1 MDIHLILAPVVNY
14 AGTQNFIAIVQH
26 LSITNTTDQV
36 WHDLDVYI
44 SADPEFAPPFT
55 IKIAQLAV
63 GQCYTVLQPEW
74 SLNADWLSKRTES
87 LKASVLVRAC
97 HQQQQLAQ
105 ATYPIEVLAYHEW
118 SGFRQLPELLVAFAQ
133 PNSHAVSELQR
144 KASEKLL
151 SQFGVSLNG
160 YQSLSREAVMRQIA
174 SVYAAVSDWHI
185 HYANPP
191 ASFTD
196 FGQKIRLP
204 NQIQQERMGT
214 CLDTCLLLVSCLEQ
228 VGLNPLIFLDQGHAW
243 VGCWLIDQ
251 HLAQTSVDDAAA
263 IRKRIDAGEML
274 AIESTGITPQVG
286 MSFVQAVRAG
296 AERLSESR
304 QANFQLAIDVR
315 RSRQGLKIL
324 PLSLLQDRTNT
335 SADAIDQYTPVEQS
349 IDEVSLPPLSQD
361 VIVASTDE
369 IVTDR
374 NRVDVWRAKLL
385 DLTLRNKL
393 INFKANKQSI
403 PLYTQHPAA
412 IEDLLAQSKSLKL
425 KSLPDL
431 MPVNDPRALEQQA
444 RSTQASLQQHLAQQA
459 LGKHELM
466 AELSG
471 EELDQRLTEI
481 FRAARLAQEEGGA
494 NTLFLVF
501 GMLQWSDQKD
511 SSRKMLAP
519 LLMVPVS
526 LERQSVHSAF
536 SLRRHDDDSVVNPTL
551 LQLLEHQFNLKI
563 PLITGASE
571 LPQDES
577 GVDVD
582 KIWSIFRSAVVDLS
596 GFEVLPSVSLGMFSF
611 TKYLMWKD
619 LTDRLEDI
627 LKSPLVRHLVQ
638 RDEHDA
644 SPLAQGQFIAE
655 DQLDAQRKPH
665 DLFVPADCDSSQLA
679 AVNAAADGLSFVL
692 EGPPGT
698 GKSQTITNMIADAL
712 ARGKTV
718 LFVSEKIAALSV
730 VHDRLKKLGLAPFL
744 LELHSAKA
752 TKSEVL
758 GQFDRALKT
767 TRPQAVQ
774 DWQQEA
780 SRLDRMREGLN
791 AYVSAL
797 HQRHSNGLT
806 VFQATTQLICHPH
819 YSACGFDWHNTAEHS
834 VERLDEMRE
843 TVRHIASIAE
853 LVPQHDQHNLR
864 LIQQREW
871 LPHWQRQFEQQSQQ
885 FQQSVSALI
894 ACNNALSAHLSLP
907 LDVASLA
914 QYTSFDQVCGV
925 LLQYAPE
932 YLNLLDAHNTAH
944 VTHVVEAVAQHAQT
958 LQALEQQLGEH
969 WSLDICEQPI
979 KDISTA
985 WRQSIG
991 YWWIKK
997 WLAQFRIRSAL
1008 RGFHTQGQRPSAEQM
1023 LPLLALVANTQ
1034 QARSDFAHIAT
1045 QAQQYC
1051 GALWQGQKTD
1061 WQRLTQAKD
1070 WLAQYEQSL
1079 NDFFGL
1085 DVEQC
1090 ALFKATM
1097 QQQFTTQP
1105 RALQSSQPLGQLL
1118 VNWQH
1123 TYHHFCEQYRA
1134 LLQCA
1139 GLTSDEL
1146 HVMTV
1151 PNALGEL
1158 QRIVRGWQDSC
1169 GYLRDWCHWRQSKL
1183 DSDRLGLQP
1192 LLATLNAGQVPW
1204 SDAAQFFEYSYADW
1218 WLGQVMQQT
1227 PVLTRFAAVDH
1238 ERKIQEFR
1246 VADQQFAELTRQ
1258 YIYAKLAGKI
1268 PSSDL
1273 APPQTP
1279 LGILKREIQKKSRH
1293 MPVRKLLSTTADLLS
1308 HLAPCMLMSPL
1319 SVAQYLDAA
1328 STQFD
1333 LVIFD
1338 EASQIPT
1345 WDAIGVIARG
1355 KQVIV
1360 VGDPKQLPPTSF
1372 FSGSSDGDSNDG
1384 AVQDLESIL
1393 DECMGSGMQVHTLKW
1408 HYRSQR
1414 ESLITFSNRRYYD
1427 AQLIT
1432 FPSPVNPD
1440 DGVTFHPVVGTY
1452 QRAGA
1457 RNNRQ
1462 EAEAIVAFIRQH
1474 FQSGQAPIKSVGV
1487 VTFSQAQQKLVEDL
1501 LDAARR
1507 QDPALDRSIQAQHQ
1521 EPLFVKNLENV
1532 QGDER
1537 DIILFS
1543 ICYGPD
1549 ETGRVSMNFGPLNRD
1564 GGHRRLNVAITRAKT
1579 QVHIFST
1586 LHPDQLDLSRTKA
1599 RGIADLK
1606 HYLQFAIQ
1614 GPSALVAQTAP
1625 TGLGPDSPFET
1636 EVMNYLL
1643 DQGWQVHAQ
1652 VGCSSYRIDLA
1663 VVDPRAEGRYLLA
1676 VECDGASYHSA
1687 ATARDRDKLRQMVLE
1702 RLGWTVHRIWSTE
1715 WWNNRA
1721 REQARLLEALT
1732 QAMSAQTIQPDVI
1745 VPTEALVEPNEH
1757 TDGSDF
1763 VLIKNL
1769 AEPLESL
1776 VQTETQTPDVPSPD
1790 TQNIDVQHA
1799 QTQTVAKQISTVLAY
1814 TATQLPQAYA
1824 DDFFEPAESQN
1835 ILHMMRQVIAHEGP
1849 VLDRVIIRR
1858 ITQAYGFK
1866 RTGNRIHDRL
1876 AELLSSIP
1884 MRALS
1889 VIQPVYWPQ
1898 TLDANTWSDIRT
1910 MGDRDLSDIPVI
1922 EMANAG
1928 RAVLAVLVVADE
1940 DTIIR
1945 EMGGLFGA
1953 GRVTRQAQDKLRA
1966 GLDWLKQQNLI
1977 EQTSSGWK
1985 LR

>member
-1 MDIHLILAPVVNY
+1 MDIDLTLAPVVNY
-14 AGTQNFIAIVQH
+14 AGTQNFIAPLQQ
-26 LSITNTTDQV
+26 LRITNNTDQV
-36 WHDLDVYI
+36 WYDLEVRI
-44 SADPEFAPPFT
+44 SADPEFAQPL
-55 IKIAQLAV
+55 ILKLAQLDI
-63 GQCYTVLQPEW
+63 GQSHLIVKPEW
-74 SLNADWLSKRTES
+74 ILNQDWLSKRSES
-87 LKASVLVRAC
+87 MKANVFVRVW
-97 HQQQQLAQ
+97 HQDKQLAQ
-105 ATYPIEVLAYHEW
+105 AVYPIEVLAYHEW

-133 PNSHAVSELQR
+133 PNSHAISELQR

-151 SQFGVSLNG
+151 KQFGLSLNG
-160 YQSLSREAVMRQIA
+160 YQALSREAVMRQIA
-174 SVYAAVSDWHI
+174 AVYAAVSDWEI

-196 FGQKIRLP
+196 KGQKIRLP
-204 NQIQQERMGT
+204 NQIQQDRMGT

-228 VGLNPLIFLDQGHAW
+228 VGLNPLIFLEQGHAW

-251 HLAQTSVDDAAA
+251 QLAQTSLDDAAA

-274 AIESTGITPQVG
+274 AIESTGMTPQVG
-286 MSFVQAVRAG
+286 MPFAQAVRAG
-296 AERLSESR
+296 AEYLSEAR
-304 QANFQLAIDVR
+304 QQNFQLAIDVR

-324 PLSLLQDRTNT
+324 PLSLPQDRHNT
-335 SADAIDQYTPVEQS
+335 LSNALSEQPEQPQEQV
-349 IDEVSLPPLSQD
+349 IDEVSLPPLSLD
-361 VIVASTDE
+361 VIVNSTSE
-369 IVTDR
+369 VVTDR
-374 NRVDVWRAKLL
+374 NRIDVWRSKLL

-393 INFKANKQSI
+393 INFKPNKQSV
-403 PLYTQHPAA
+403 PLSAHQPAV
-412 IEDLLAQSKSLKL
+412 IEDLLAQGKSLKL
-425 KSLPDL
+425 KSLLDL
-431 MPVNDPRALEQQA
+431 MPVDDPRSSEQQS
-444 RSTQASLQQHLAQQA
+444 RVTQASLQQHLTQQA
-459 LGKHELM
+459 LGKNELL
-466 AELSG
+466 ADLSG
-471 EELDQRLTEI
+471 DELDKRLTEI
-481 FRAARLAQEEGGA
+481 FRTARTAQEEGGA

-526 LERQSVHSAF
+526 LERQSVNSAF

-563 PLITGASE
+563 PKITGASE

-596 GFEVLPSVSLGMFSF
+596 GFELLPTVSLGMFSF

-619 LTDRLEDI
+619 LTDRLEQI
-627 LKSPLVRHLVQ
+627 LKSPLVRHLVE
-638 RDEHDA
+638 RDKHAA
-644 SPLAQGQFIAE
+644 SPLAQGQFIQE
-655 DQLDAQRKPH
+655 DQLDEQRRPQ

-752 TKSEVL
+752 SKSEVL

-767 TRPQAVQ
+767 STRHQVQ

-780 SRLDRMREGLN
+780 DRLNRMRQGLN

-806 VFQATTQLICHPH
+806 VFQATSRLICHADYP
-819 YSACGFDWHNTAEHS
+819 ACGFGWSSAATHTAE
-834 VERLDEMRE
+834 LIDDMRE
-843 TVRHIASIAE
+843 TVRQIASIAE
-853 LVPQHDQHNLR
+853 LVPPQDQKNLR
-864 LIQQREW
+864 LIRQREW
-871 LPHWQRQFEQQSQQ
+871 LPHWQRQLEQHCQQ
-885 FQQSVSALI
+885 FQQAVTALI
-894 ACNNALSAHLSLP
+894 EHSDAVSELLGLP
-907 LDVASLA
+907 LSTASFADYA
-914 QYTSFDQVCGV
+914 QFDRLCGV
-925 LLQYAPE
+925 LLQYQPD
-932 YLNLLDAHNTAH
+932 YLSLLNATDSAQQPDL
-944 VTHVVEAVAQHAQT
+944 VCLLEDVARHTQA
-958 LQALEQQLGEH
+958 LQSLEQQLSEN
-969 WSLDICEQPI
+969 WSLEVCEQPV
-979 KDISTA
+979 KALSSA
-985 WRQSIG
+985 WRQASG
-991 YWWIKK
+991 YWFFKK
-997 WLAQFRIRSAL
+997 WLAQFRMRSAL
-1008 RGFHTQGQRPSAEQM
+1008 SGFHAQGKRPKAQDV
-1023 LPLLALVANTQ
+1023 LPLLQLIGSTQ
-1034 QARSDFAHIAT
+1034 QARIEFDQIAV
-1045 QAQQYC
+1045 QAKQHC
-1051 GALWQGQKTD
+1051 GALWQGQQTD
-1061 WQRLTQAKD
+1061 WQRLAQAKD
-1070 WLAQYEQSL
+1070 WLVEYEQRL
-1079 NDFFGL
+1079 VDFFGL
-1085 DVEQC
+1085 ELEQH
-1090 ALFKATM
+1090 AAFRTKML
-1097 QQQFTTQP
+1097 QQFTTTP
-1105 RALQSSQPLGQLL
+1105 RALQASQPSGRLL
-1118 VNWQH
+1118 MEWQRV
-1123 TYHHFCEQYRA
+1123 YHDFCEQYR
-1134 LLQCA
+1134 LLLEVVH
-1139 GLTSDEL
+1139 LTSDDL
-1146 HVMTV
+1146 QLSTTSNV
-1151 PNALGEL
+1151 LGEL
-1158 QRIVRGWQDSC
+1158 RRVVRGWQDSLS
-1169 GYLRDWCHWRQSKL
+1169 YSRDWCNWQQTKR
-1183 DSDRLGLQP
+1183 DSERLGLQP
-1192 LLATLNAGQVPW
+1192 LLAMLDAGQVAW
-1204 SDAAQFFEYSYADW
+1204 SQAPQFFEYSYADW

-1227 PVLTRFAAVDH
+1227 PVLTRFVAIDH

-1246 VADQQFAELTRQ
+1246 DADAQFAELTRQ
-1258 YIYAKLAGKI
+1258 YIYSKLAGKI
-1268 PSSDL
+1268 PASDL

-1372 FSGSSDGDSNDG
+1372 FAGSSDSEAVDGDVD
-1384 AVQDLESIL
+1384 DLESIL
-1393 DECMGSGMQVHTLKW
+1393 DECMGSGMRVHTLKW

-1427 AQLIT
+1427 SQLIT

-1474 FQSGQAPIKSVGV
+1474 FQSDQAEIKSVGV

-1507 QDPALDRSIQAQHQ
+1507 QDPALDRRIQAQHQ

-1549 ETGRVSMNFGPLNRD
+1549 ETGRVSMNFGPLNRE

-1614 GPSALVAQTAP
+1614 GESALIAQTAP
-1625 TGLGPDSPFET
+1625 TGLAPDSPFEV
-1636 EVMNYLL
+1636 EVMNYLQ
-1643 DQGWQVHAQ
+1643 DQGWQVHCQ

-1663 VVDPRAEGRYLLA
+1663 VIDPRAEGRYLLA

-1715 WWNNRA
+1715 WWNNRS
-1721 REQARLLEALT
+1721 REQARLIQALEHAT
-1732 QAMSAQTIQPDVI
+1732 SAQPDQTSAAQV
-1745 VPTEALVEPNEH
+1745 VEEDEQV
-1757 TDGSDF
+1757 TDKQRDEPVFMELKGWSDADLAHSAPLTVKQVTA
-1763 VLIKNL
+1763 VL
-1769 AEPLESL
+1769 P
-1776 VQTETQTPDVPSPD
+1776 
-1790 TQNIDVQHA
+1790 
-1799 QTQTVAKQISTVLAY
+1799 Y
-1814 TATQLPQAYA
+1814 TATDLPMAYG
-1824 DDFFEPAESQN
+1824 DLFFEPTESSK
-1835 ILHMMRQVIAHEGP
+1835 ILQMIRQVIAHEGP
-1849 VLDRVIIRR
+1849 VLDRVIMRR

-1866 RTGNRIHDRL
+1866 RAGNRIQDRL
-1876 AELLSSIP
+1876 SVLLSSIP
-1884 MRALS
+1884 TRS
-1889 VIQPVYWPQ
+1889 PHVTQPVVYWP
-1898 TLDANTWSDIRT
+1898 DPIDPSVWSEIRL
-1910 MGDRDLSDIPVI
+1910 MGDRDLSEIPVI

-1928 RAVLAVLVVADE
+1928 CAVLNLLVVADE
-1940 DTIIR
+1940 DTVIR
-1945 EMGGLFGA
+1945 EMGILFGA
-1953 GRVTRQAQDKLRA
+1953 SRVTRQAQDKLRA
-1966 GLDWLKQQNLI
+1966 GLEWLKSQGTVEETPN
-1977 EQTSSGWK
+1977 GWK
-1985 LR
+1985 LVM

>member
-1 MDIHLILAPVVNY
+1 MNIDLKIAPVVNY
-14 AGTQNFIAIVQH
+14 AGTQNFIAPLQE
-26 LSITNTTDQV
+26 LCITNTTEQV
-36 WHDLDVYI
+36 WQDLDIRLSV
-44 SADPEFAPPFT
+44 DPEFAQPLT
-55 IKIAQLAV
+55 IKLAQLDI
-63 GQCYTVLQPEW
+63 GQRYQIVQPEW
-74 SLNADWLSKRTES
+74 RLNQDWLSKRSES
-87 LKASVLVRAC
+87 IKAHVFVQVW
-97 HQQQQLAQ
+97 HQEQQLTQIAC
-105 ATYPIEVLAYHEW
+105 PVEVLAYNEW

-144 KASEKLL
+144 KASDKLL
-151 SQFGVSLNG
+151 KQFDASLDG
-160 YQSLSREAVMRQIA
+160 YQSPHREAVMRQIA
-174 SVYAAVSDWHI
+174 AVYAAVSDWQI

-196 FGQKIRLP
+196 TGQKIRLP
-204 NQIQQERMGT
+204 HQIQQDRMGT
-214 CLDTCLLLVSCLEQ
+214 CLDTCMLLVSCLEQ
-228 VGLNPLIFLDQGHAW
+228 VGLHPLIFLDQGHAW

-274 AIESTGITPQVG
+274 AIESVGVTPQAG
-286 MSFVQAVRAG
+286 MPFAQAVRAG
-296 AERLSESR
+296 AERLSEAKQQS
-304 QANFQLAIDVR
+304 FQLAIDVR

-324 PLSLLQDRTNT
+324 PLSLPQDRVNT
-335 SADAIDQYTPVEQS
+335 VSEEFEQPKEQC
-349 IDEVSLPPLSQD
+349 IDEVGLPPLSLD
-361 VIVASTDE
+361 VIVNSTSDVE
-369 IVTDR
+369 TDR
-374 NRVDVWRAKLL
+374 SRIDVWRSKLL

-393 INFKANKQSI
+393 INFKPNKQSV
-403 PLYTQHPAA
+403 PLFTSQPAA
-412 IEDLLAQSKSLKL
+412 IEDLLAQGKSLKL
-425 KSLPDL
+425 KSLLDL
-431 MPVNDPRALEQQA
+431 MPVGDPRSSEQQSRA
-444 RSTQASLQQHLAQQA
+444 TQANLQQHLAQQG
-459 LGKHELM
+459 LGKNELM

-471 EELDQRLTEI
+471 DELDKRLTDI
-481 FRAARLAQEEGGA
+481 FRTARTAQEEGGA

-501 GMLQWSDQKD
+501 GMLQWSDHKD

-526 LERQSVHSAF
+526 LERQSVNSSF

-563 PLITGASE
+563 PKITGASE

-577 GVDVD
+577 GLDVD
-582 KIWSIFRSAVVDLS
+582 KIWSLFRSAVVDLS
-596 GFEVLPSVSLGMFSF
+596 GFELLPTVSLGMFSF

-619 LTDRLEDI
+619 LTDRLEQI
-627 LKSPLVRHLVQ
+627 LKSPLVRHLVE
-638 RDEHDA
+638 RDEHA
-644 SPLAQGQFIAE
+644 TSPLAQGQFIQE
-655 DQLDAQRKPH
+655 NQLDEQRRPH

-752 TKSEVL
+752 SKAEVL
-758 GQFDRALKT
+758 GQFDRALKVG
-767 TRPQAVQ
+767 TRHHVQ

-780 SRLDRMREGLN
+780 DRLNRMRQDLN

-806 VFQATTQLICHPH
+806 VFQATSRLICHADYP
-819 YSACGFDWHNTAEHS
+819 ACGFGWNSAATHTAAL
-834 VERLDEMRE
+834 LDDMRE
-843 TVRHIASIAE
+843 TVRKVASIAE
-853 LVPQHDQHNLR
+853 LVPSADQHNLR
-864 LIQQREW
+864 LIRQREW
-871 LPHWQRQFEQQSQQ
+871 LPHWQRQLEQHCQQ
-885 FQQSVSALI
+885 FQQAVTGLIDRSDAVSEL
-894 ACNNALSAHLSLP
+894 LGLP
-907 LDVASLA
+907 LSTASLA
-914 QYTSFDQVCGV
+914 DYAQFDRLCGV
-925 LLQYAPE
+925 LLQYQPD
-932 YLNLLDAHNTAH
+932 YLSL
-944 VTHVVEAVAQHAQT
+944 
-958 LQALEQQLGEH
+958 LQATETAEQPDLTSLLEDVARQTQALQSLEQQLSAN
-969 WSLDICEQPI
+969 WSLEICEQPV
-979 KDISTA
+979 KALSSA
-985 WRQSIG
+985 WRQASG
-991 YWWIKK
+991 YWFFKK

-1008 RGFHTQGQRPSAEQM
+1008 TGFHVQGKRPKAEEV
-1023 LPLLALVANTQ
+1023 LPLFELISSTQ
-1034 QARSDFAHIAT
+1034 QARIEFEQIAA
-1045 QAQQYC
+1045 QAKQHC
-1051 GALWQGQKTD
+1051 GVLWQGQQTD
-1061 WQRLTQAKD
+1061 WQRLAQAKA
-1070 WLAQYEQSL
+1070 WLVEYEQRL
-1079 NDFFGL
+1079 VDFFGL
-1085 DVEQC
+1085 ALEQHT
-1090 ALFKATM
+1090 AFKTKM
-1097 QQQFTTQP
+1097 LQQFTTTP
-1105 RALQSSQPLGQLL
+1105 KALQASQPSGRLL
-1118 VNWQH
+1118 IEWQRV
-1123 TYHHFCEQYRA
+1123 YHDFCEQHR
-1134 LLQCA
+1134 LLLGVVDLEPDDLQIS
-1139 GLTSDEL
+1139 TMS
-1146 HVMTV
+1146 
-1151 PNALGEL
+1151 NALAEL
-1158 QRIVRGWQDSC
+1158 RRVVRGWQDSL
-1169 GYLRDWCHWRQSKL
+1169 GYLRDWCNWQQTKR
-1183 DSDRLGLQP
+1183 DSERLGLQP
-1192 LLATLNAGQVPW
+1192 LLSMLDAGLVAW
-1204 SDAAQFFEYSYADW
+1204 SHAPQFFEYSYADW

-1227 PVLTRFAAVDH
+1227 PVLTRFVAVDH

-1246 VADQQFAELTRQ
+1246 EADAQFAELTRQ
-1258 YIYAKLAGKI
+1258 YIYSKLAGKI
-1268 PSSDL
+1268 PASDL

-1372 FSGSSDGDSNDG
+1372 FAGSSDSETVDG
-1384 AVQDLESIL
+1384 EVDDLESIL
-1393 DECMGSGMQVHTLKW
+1393 DECMGSGMRVHTLKW

-1427 AQLIT
+1427 SQLIT

-1440 DGVTFHPVVGTY
+1440 DGVIFHPVVGTY

-1474 FQSGQAPIKSVGV
+1474 FQSDQAEIKSIGV

-1501 LDAARR
+1501 FDAARR
-1507 QDPALDRSIQAQHQ
+1507 QDPALDRRIQAQHQ

-1549 ETGRVSMNFGPLNRD
+1549 EAGRVSMNFGPLNRD

-1614 GPSALVAQTAP
+1614 GESALIAQTAP
-1625 TGLGPDSPFET
+1625 TGLAPDSPFEV
-1636 EVMNYLL
+1636 EVMNYLQ
-1643 DQGWQVHAQ
+1643 DQGWQVHCQ

-1663 VVDPRAEGRYLLA
+1663 VIDPRAEGRYLLA

-1721 REQARLLEALT
+1721 REQARLIQALE
-1732 QAMSAQTIQPDVI
+1732 QAMSVQPD
-1745 VPTEALVEPNEH
+1745 
-1757 TDGSDF
+1757 
-1763 VLIKNL
+1763 
-1769 AEPLESL
+1769 
-1776 VQTETQTPDVPSPD
+1776 QT
-1790 TQNIDVQHA
+1790 
-1799 QTQTVAKQISTVLAY
+1799 TVAQVAEETEQATDEQRDEPFMELKDWSDAEVASSTPPTVKQITTVLPYTPTDLPMAY
-1814 TATQLPQAYA
+1814 G
-1824 DDFFEPAESQN
+1824 DFFFEPTESRK
-1835 ILHMMRQVIAHEGP
+1835 ILQMMRQVIAHEGP
-1849 VLDRVIIRR
+1849 VLDRVIMRR

-1866 RTGNRIHDRL
+1866 RAGNRIQDRL
-1876 AELLSSIP
+1876 SGLLASIP
-1884 MRALS
+1884 TRSTHLS
-1889 VIQPVYWPQ
+1889 QPVYWP
-1898 TLDANTWSDIRT
+1898 DDVDVSAWSDIRL
-1910 MGDRDLSDIPVI
+1910 MGDRDLSEIPVI

-1928 RAVLAVLVVADE
+1928 RAVLALLVVADE
-1940 DTIIR
+1940 SIVIR
-1945 EMGGLFGA
+1945 EMGVLFGA
-1953 GRVTRQAQDKLRA
+1953 GRVTRQAQEKLRA
-1966 GLDWLKQQNLI
+1966 GLDCLKTQGVVEETPNGL
-1977 EQTSSGWK
+1977 K
-1985 LR
+1985 LLAE

>member
-1 MDIHLILAPVVNY
+1 MSIDIDLTLASVVNY
-14 AGTQNFIAIVQH
+14 AGTQNFIAPLQQ
-26 LSITNTTDQV
+26 LSITNNTDQV
-36 WHDLDVYI
+36 WHDLEVRI
-44 SADPEFAPPFT
+44 SADPEFAQT
-55 IKIAQLAV
+55 LTVKLAQLDV
-63 GQCYTVLQPEW
+63 EQCYRLLQPEW
-74 SLNADWLSKRTES
+74 VLHQDWLSKRSES
-87 LKASVLVRAC
+87 MKANVLVEVWN
-97 HQQQQLAQ
+97 QEQQLAQ
-105 ATYPIEVLAYHEW
+105 AVYPIEVLAYNEW
-118 SGFRQLPELLVAFAQ
+118 SGFRQLPELLTAFVQ
-133 PNSHAVSELQR
+133 PNSHVISELQR
-144 KASEKLL
+144 KASDKLL
-151 SQFGVSLNG
+151 KQFGLSLDG
-160 YQSLSREAVMRQIA
+160 YQSANREAVMRQIA
-174 SVYAAVSDWHI
+174 AVYAAVSDWGI

-196 FGQKIRLP
+196 MGQKIRLP
-204 NQIQQERMGT
+204 SQIQQERMGT
-214 CLDTCLLLVSCLEQ
+214 CLDTCLLLASCLEQ
-228 VGLNPLIFLDQGHAW
+228 VGLNPLIFLDQTHAW

-251 HLAQTSVDDAAA
+251 HLTQTSVDDAAA

-274 AIESTGITPQVG
+274 AIESTGVTPQVG
-286 MSFVQAVRAG
+286 IPFAQAVRVG
-296 AERLSESR
+296 AERLSEAR
-304 QANFQLAIDVR
+304 QHSFQLAIDVR

-324 PLSLLQDRTNT
+324 PLSLPQDR
-335 SADAIDQYTPVEQS
+335 IDTASEQHEQPQEQI
-349 IDEVSLPPLSQD
+349 IDEISIPPLGLD
-361 VIVASTDE
+361 VIVNSTSE
-369 IVTDR
+369 VVTDR
-374 NRVDVWRAKLL
+374 NRIDVWRSKLL

-393 INFKANKQSI
+393 INFKPNKQSV
-403 PLYTQHPAA
+403 PLSAHQPAA
-412 IEDLLAQSKSLKL
+412 IEDLIAQGKSLKI
-425 KSLPDL
+425 KSLLDL
-431 MPVNDPRALEQQA
+431 MPVDDPRSSEQQA
-444 RSTQASLQQHLAQQA
+444 RATQASLQQHLTQQA
-459 LGKHELM
+459 LTKNELM

-471 EELDQRLTEI
+471 DELGKRLTEI
-481 FRAARLAQEEGGA
+481 FRTARTAQEEGGS

-501 GMLQWSDQKD
+501 GMLQWSDHRD

-526 LERQSVHSAF
+526 LERQSVNSAF

-563 PLITGASE
+563 PLITGAAE

-577 GVDVD
+577 GVDVA
-582 KIWSIFRSAVVDLS
+582 KIWSIFRGAVVDLS
-596 GFEVLPSVSLGMFSF
+596 GFELLPTVSLGMFSF

-619 LTDRLEDI
+619 LTDRLDQI

-638 RDEHDA
+638 RDEHAA
-644 SPLAQGQFIAE
+644 SPLTQGNFIQE
-655 DQLDAQRKPH
+655 DQLDEKRHPQ

-752 TKSEVL
+752 SKSEVL

-767 TRPQAVQ
+767 STRHQVK

-780 SRLDRMREGLN
+780 DRLNQKRQGLN
-791 AYVSAL
+791 DYVSAL

-806 VFQATTQLICHPH
+806 VFQATSRLICHSDYP
-819 YSACGFDWHNTAEHS
+819 ACGFGWRSAANHTPEL
-834 VERLDEMRE
+834 LDEMRE
-843 TVRHIASIAE
+843 TVRQIASIAE
-853 LVPQHDQHNLR
+853 LVPQQDQKNLR

-871 LPHWQRQFEQQSQQ
+871 LPHWQRQLEQHCQQ
-885 FQQSVSALI
+885 FQQAITALI
-894 ACNNALSAHLSLP
+894 DCSDAVSELLVLP
-907 LDVASLA
+907 LSTASLTHYA
-914 QYTSFDQVCGV
+914 QFDQLCGV
-925 LLQYAPE
+925 LLQYQPD
-932 YLNLLDAHNTAH
+932 YLSLLNAIDS
-944 VTHVVEAVAQHAQT
+944 VEQPDLIRLLEDVARHTKT
-958 LQALEQQLGEH
+958 LQSLEQQLSES
-969 WSLDICEQPI
+969 WSLEVCEQPV
-979 KDISTA
+979 KALSSA
-985 WRQSIG
+985 WRQASG
-991 YWWIKK
+991 YWWFKK

-1008 RGFHTQGQRPSAEQM
+1008 SGFHAQGKRPVSNEV
-1023 LPLLALVANTQ
+1023 LPLLALIGSTQ
-1034 QARSDFAHIAT
+1034 QARSEFEQIAT
-1045 QAQQYC
+1045 QAKQYC
-1051 GALWQGQKTD
+1051 GAI
-1061 WQRLTQAKD
+1061 WQRQHTDLQRLAQAKD
-1070 WLAQYEQSL
+1070 WLVEYDQRLA
-1079 NDFFGL
+1079 DFFRL
-1085 DVEQC
+1085 EIDEHAV
-1090 ALFKATM
+1090 FKTKM
-1097 QQQFTTQP
+1097 LQQFTTAP
-1105 RALQSSQPLGQLL
+1105 RALQPSQPTGAVLIA
-1118 VNWQH
+1118 WQRA
-1123 TYHHFCEQYRA
+1123 YQGFCEQYRLLLEVVGLDADA
-1134 LLQCA
+1134 LLVPT
-1139 GLTSDEL
+1139 TS
-1146 HVMTV
+1146 
-1151 PNALGEL
+1151 NAMGEL
-1158 QRIVRGWQDSC
+1158 RRVVRGWQDSLR
-1169 GYLRDWCHWRQSKL
+1169 YLRDWCNWQQTKR
-1183 DSDRLGLQP
+1183 DSERLGLQP
-1192 LLATLNAGQVPW
+1192 LLRMLDAGQAAW
-1204 SDAAQFFEYSYADW
+1204 SEAPQFFEYSYADW
-1218 WLGQVMQQT
+1218 WLGQVLQQT
-1227 PVLTRFAAVDH
+1227 PALTRFAAVDH

-1246 VADQQFAELTRQ
+1246 VADEQFAELTRQ
-1258 YIYAKLAGKI
+1258 YIYAKLADKI
-1268 PSSDL
+1268 PASDL

-1328 STQFD
+1328 RTQFD

-1372 FSGSSDGDSNDG
+1372 FAGSSDGDGSDG
-1384 AVQDLESIL
+1384 DVDDLESIL
-1393 DECMGSGMQVHTLKW
+1393 DECMGSGMRVHTLKW

-1427 AQLIT
+1427 SQLIT

-1440 DGVTFHPVVGTY
+1440 DGVTFHRVVGTY

-1474 FQSGQAPIKSVGV
+1474 FQSDHAEIKSVGV

-1501 LDAARR
+1501 LDAARQ

-1549 ETGRVSMNFGPLNRD
+1549 ETGRVSMNFGPLNRE

-1614 GPSALVAQTAP
+1614 GESALIAQTAP
-1625 TGLGPDSPFET
+1625 TGLAPESPFEI

-1643 DQGWQVHAQ
+1643 DQGWQVHCQ

-1663 VVDPRAEGRYLLA
+1663 VIDPRAEGRYLLA

-1721 REQARLLEALT
+1721 REQARLIDALE
-1732 QAMSAQTIQPDVI
+1732 QAISVQQPDQTSAKPI
-1745 VPTEALVEPNEH
+1745 AEEIEQSTHEQSDEPVFMQLK
-1757 TDGSDF
+1757 GCSD
-1763 VLIKNL
+1763 
-1769 AEPLESL
+1769 ADWAYSPPL
-1776 VQTETQTPDVPSPD
+1776 
-1790 TQNIDVQHA
+1790 
-1799 QTQTVAKQISTVLAY
+1799 TVKQMTTVLPY
-1814 TATQLPQAYA
+1814 TPVDLPTAYA
-1824 DDFFEPAESQN
+1824 DLFFELTESTK
-1835 ILHMMRQVIAHEGP
+1835 ILQMMRQVIDNEGP

-1858 ITQAYGFK
+1858 IIQAYGFK
-1866 RTGNRIHDRL
+1866 RAGNRIQDRL
-1876 AELLSSIP
+1876 SGLLSSIP
-1884 MRALS
+1884 TRSPHLS
-1889 VIQPVYWPQ
+1889 QPVYWPEQ
-1898 TLDANTWSDIRT
+1898 LDAGAWSDIRL
-1910 MGDRDLSDIPVI
+1910 MGDRDLSEIPVI

-1928 RAVLAVLVVADE
+1928 RAVLALLVVADE
-1940 DTIIR
+1940 EVIIR
-1945 EMGGLFGA
+1945 EMGVLFGA

-1966 GLDWLKQQNLI
+1966 GLDWLKSQGAAEETTNGL
-1977 EQTSSGWK
+1977 K
-1985 LR
+1985 LVV